1 MMSNIFQTRCPALIL
16 ILLIG
21 LLSLVSSCKEEGL
34 GSPRGYNLEKPV
46 RKKLGKVINEISGLT
61 YNPDDNTLLAIS
73 DSKRKIYTINY
84 RTQKLS
90 DYAEKFYKQEDFEDL
105 VKLDSVVYV
114 LISDGS
120 ILEVP
125 LKVKDS
131 SQTRMYPFWLEGK
144 NDIETLYYDSSA
156 NGLIMICKT
165 CGHEKGEDI
174 RTAYR
179 FDLASKKFDSSVFY
193 TINSKDVKGLLKDDD
208 VKFRPSA
215 AAINPIDKQLYILSS
230 AGQVLVITDI
240 KGVVLEAYK
249 LHPDWHPQAEGIAFT
264 PKGTMFI
271 SNEGKYGT
279 PTLQIY
285 TYKQQ
290 LTAKRKKE

>member
-1 MMSNIFQTRCPALIL
+1 MMSNIIQTQCPALII

-21 LLSLVSSCKEEGL
+21 LISVVSSCDDNGL
-34 GSPRGYNLEKPV
+34 GSPQGYNLDKPV
-46 RKKLGKVINEISGLT
+46 RKKLGKDLNEISGLT

-90 DYAEKFYKQEDFEDL
+90 DYAEKFYDQKDFEDL
-105 VKLDSVVYV
+105 VKLDSAVYV
-114 LISDGS
+114 LISDGT

-125 LKVKDS
+125 LKAKDDKR
-131 SQTRMYPFWLEGK
+131 TTVHTFWQKGN
-144 NDIETLYYDSSA
+144 NDIETLYYDSAS

-165 CGHEKGEDI
+165 CEHEKGENI

-193 TINSKDVKGLLKDDD
+193 TINSKDVKALLKDDD

-215 AAINPIDKQLYILSS
+215 AAINPIDKHLYILAS
-230 AGQVLVITDI
+230 AGQVIVKTDT
-240 KGVVLEAYK
+240 KGVVLGAYK

-279 PTLQIY
+279 PTLQIF
-285 TYKQQ
+285 TYHQKP
-290 LTAKRKKE
+290 AKKK